1 MVNFFMARGQRKRKR
16 TIVQNKK
23 VDDFVKKSIFLVGGL
38 KKRDECGV

>member
-1 MVNFFMARGQRKRKR
+1 MHGGQRKRKR

-23 VDDFVKKSIFLVGGL
+23 VDDFVKKSIIFVGGL